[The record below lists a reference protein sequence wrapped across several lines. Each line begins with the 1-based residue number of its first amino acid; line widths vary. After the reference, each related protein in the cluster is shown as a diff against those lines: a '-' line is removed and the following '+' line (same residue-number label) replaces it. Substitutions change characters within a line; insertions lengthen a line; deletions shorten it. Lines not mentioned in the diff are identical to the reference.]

1 MISREDL
8 IEQSVQDFLK
18 AALITRGYALD
29 EPDGPV
35 ELVETFPYHLTGELT
50 KNYVAVGFNFDDEGR
65 AAELGSDL
73 KVREYTIQFWIFG
86 QTKAWAKN
94 LANVVKFAAEAEH
107 NRIPLK
113 DYEQSGDPVIDY
125 LCVNAAST
133 ERQIA
138 PDPEPWQEYVWTT
151 TVVVEDE
158 YHASLV

>member
-18 AALITRGYALD
+18 AALTARGYSLGGD
-29 EPDGPV
+29 V
-35 ELVETFPYHLTGELT
+35 ELVETFPYHLTGELE
-50 KNYVAVGFNFDDEGR
+50 KNYVAVGFNFDDEGT

-73 KVREYTIQFWIFG
+73 KVRQYTIQFWIFG

-94 LANVVKFAAEAEH
+94 LANVVKFAAQADDD
-107 NRIPLK
+107 RIPLK
-113 DYEQSGDPVIDY
+113 DYEADPDDPPVIDY
-125 LCVNAAST
+125 LCVNASST

-138 PDPEPWQEYVWTT
+138 PDPEPWQEFVWTT
-151 TVVVEDE
+151 TVVVQDE